1 MTRDDIIRKPLTEE
15 QKLDLVTNWFSE
27 DWAIKNALGLLD
39 DYDTVRAHGIGEQ
52 AMNEKPEALRL
63 AELLNEATTVLDEP
77 FHHNAIAE
85 NCDKAAAELRRLHE
99 ENERLRG
106 AITEL
111 LEAARAPGGD
121 TYGKAWLDLEAALR
135 REGTT

>member
-85 NCDKAAAELRRLHE
+85 NCDKAAAELRRLHA
-99 ENERLRG
+99 ENERLREVLKKLEYFSDG
-106 AITEL
+106 TIRRYPTESEV
-111 LEAARAPGGD
+111 EAARQEQP
-121 TYGKAWLDLEAALR
+121 R
-135 REGTT
+135 